1 MNAYATYQAESGR
14 WMWVIAPKNAIVKA
28 WPSKGIASDKA
39 EAEQCATVYLREANA
54 TKSNPHHVPN
64 CSAPGMGDSSKPAV
78 LMSMMPPVKHP
89 LFVLDT
95 SYFIHRSFHGV
106 REPLKAADGT
116 PTNALYG
123 FCRTIM
129 KLIRNKQPQLLL
141 ATLDSGKNTFRHK
154 LYPQYKG
161 DRKDIPELDVQK
173 PLIEE
178 FLRVCGIKTVRAAG
192 YEADDII
199 GTVAAKTAS
208 QGRKVIV
215 ASRDKD
221 IMQVVTEDITL
232 FDPYTDA
239 PIGIKEVQ
247 AKFGNLPSCV
257 PDVLGLM
264 GDKADSIPGVFGVG
278 EVIAIRLISEFG
290 SLENLIERVSEV
302 KGKLGEKIAESASIA
317 LLSKK
322 LATIVYDVPNL
333 SIDPTECGFNIDPIA
348 LDRFFRKYGLVS
360 LIKEIPIIAST
371 LSAPKAPAN
380 TLVEITNFRGEYAF
394 LSNFF
399 TTPRPSIYDRK
410 EYRTS
415 EHMFQAF
422 KTTDPEWREKVR
434 LAATAGDAKKLGYLV
449 PLRSDWEA
457 RKIEAMRLCLKIKF
471 SDPMLR
477 AKLMKTGTALLV
489 EGNTWKD
496 PFWGV
501 CGGRGENWLGK
512 LLMELRASFFAE
524 EEDYKPRAM
533 AA

>member
-1 MNAYATYQAESGR
+1 MKEYTTYQAESGR
-14 WMWVIAPKNAIVKA
+14 WMWVITPKHAIVKE
-28 WPSKGIASDKA
+28 WPSKGIAADKA
-39 EAEQCATVYLREANA
+39 GAEQCAVVYLREANV
-54 TKSNPHHVPN
+54 TKSNPHHVPR
-64 CSAPGMGDSSKPAV
+64 CTMPGMEDSSKPAV
-78 LMSMMPPVKHP
+78 LMSMLPPVKDP
-89 LFVLDT
+89 LYVLDT

-106 REPLKAADGT
+106 REPLKASDGT

-141 ATLDSGKNTFRHK
+141 ATLDSGKDTFRHK

-161 DRKDIPELDVQK
+161 DRKDLPDLDIQK
-173 PLIEE
+173 PMIEE
-178 FLRVCGIKTVRAAG
+178 FLKVCGIRTVRAQG

-247 AKFGNLPSCV
+247 AKFGNPPLCV

-278 EVIAIRLISEFG
+278 EIKAIKLISEFG
-290 SLENLIERVSEV
+290 SIENLIERVSEV
-302 KGKLGEKIAESASIA
+302 KGKLGETIAENVSIV

-322 LATIVYDVPNL
+322 LATIVYDVP
-333 SIDPTECGFNIDPIA
+333 ITIEPEECGFSIDPIA

-360 LIKEIPIIAST
+360 LIKEIPIIAATS
-371 LSAPKAPAN
+371 SAPKAPAN
-380 TLVEITNFRGEYAF
+380 TPEEITNFRGEYSF

-399 TTPRPSIYDRK
+399 VTRRPIIYDRK
-410 EYRTS
+410 EYLTS
-415 EHMFQAF
+415 EHLFQAI

-434 LAATAGDAKKLGYLV
+434 LAATAGDAKKLGYQV
-449 PLRSDWEA
+449 PLRADWEA
-457 RKIEAMRLCLKIKF
+457 RKIEAMRLCLKLKF
-471 SDPMLR
+471 TDPLLR

-496 PFWGV
+496 YFWGV

-524 EEDYKPRAM
+524 EELNKPRAL

>member
-1 MNAYATYQAESGR
+1 MKEFTVYQAESGR
-14 WMWVIAPKNAIVKA
+14 WMWVIAAKHAIVKG
-28 WPSKGIASDKA
+28 WPTKGTASTKPD
-39 EAEQCATVYLREANA
+39 AEQSATIYLREANA

-64 CSAPGMGDSSKPAV
+64 YNLPGIGDSSIPARLMSLMPAV
-78 LMSMMPPVKHP
+78 KNP
-89 LFVLDT
+89 LFILDT
-95 SYFIHRSFHGV
+95 SYFIHRSYHGV

-129 KLIRNKQPQLLL
+129 KMIRNKQPQLLL

-154 LYPQYKG
+154 LYPEYKNE
-161 DRKDIPELDVQK
+161 RKDIPDLDVQK

-178 FLRVCGIKTVRAAG
+178 FLHVCGIKTVKAKG
-192 YEADDII
+192 YEADDLI

-208 QGRKVIV
+208 QGRKVII

-221 IMQVVTEDITL
+221 IMQVVTEYITL
-232 FDPYTDA
+232 FDPYADS

-247 AKFGNLPSCV
+247 AKFGNPPLCV

-278 EVIAIRLISEFG
+278 DVTAIKLIAEYG

-302 KGKLGEKIAESASIA
+302 KGKLGEKIAENVSIA

-322 LATIVYDVPNL
+322 LATIVYDVPV
-333 SIDPTECGFNIDPIA
+333 SIEPEDCGFNIDPIA

-371 LSAPKAPAN
+371 SSAPKAPAN
-380 TLVEITNFRGEYAF
+380 TSASITNFRGEYSF

-399 TTPRPSIYDRK
+399 LTRRPIVYDRK

-415 EHMFQAF
+415 EHLFQAI

-434 LAATAGDAKKLGYLV
+434 LAATAGDAKKLGYQV
-449 PLRSDWEA
+449 PLRADWEA
-457 RKIEAMRLCLKIKF
+457 RKIEAMRLCLKLKF
-471 SDPMLR
+471 ADPVLR
-477 AKLMKTGTALLV
+477 VKLMNTGTALLV

-496 PFWGV
+496 YFWGV
-501 CGGRGENWLGK
+501 CDGRGENWLGK
-512 LLMELRASFFAE
+512 LLMELRESFFAE
-524 EEDYKPRAM
+524 ESSFKPQAL